1 MVGFAFRINRRSRVP
16 RHLVAPAQGVRPA
29 GHLGASREFTLVQA
43 SSAGIQR
50 RVLPFLRATTGL
62 PRITTGLPRATTGLP
77 RAMAAGLAAAAVLLG
92 LAGCMTAVSK
102 ADTADA
108 IVIAATAT
116 ANEPAPALSP
126 ANAGLLQTAGESRAP
141 AVAFV
146 LNPATGQATQFP
158 LTPRRPDGQVEY
170 GPRRSQLLAQNVS
183 RIAARLGTEAATG
196 PFDLLSTM
204 VTASRVTSSPATM
217 LLLTSGVTT
226 AGGFD
231 LRKVGWAEPPA
242 TAAADLKRRGL
253 LPDLAGWTVIFAG
266 LGETAGRQPTLPLP
280 QQTTL
285 ASYWLAICHAAG
297 AAACRVDDTLRPVH
311 GSRSTVPV
319 PVVPVPAVQS
329 ITGPHGQQQSILPA
343 DLLFAFSSATLLP
356 GANSYLAPVATR
368 AGAGR
373 FSVAITG
380 QASPDGGS
388 ASYNLRLS
396 ELRAE
401 AVQRRL
407 ITLGLPARQITH
419 VNGIGTAGQSCTVNG
434 TLDEAKCAQLRRVVI
449 TLSPTAAAA

>member
-1 MVGFAFRINRRSRVP
+1 M
-16 RHLVAPAQGVRPA
+16 
-29 GHLGASREFTLVQA
+29 
-43 SSAGIQR
+43 
-50 RVLPFLRATTGL
+50 
-62 PRITTGLPRATTGLP
+62 
-77 RAMAAGLAAAAVLLG
+77 
-92 LAGCMTAVSK
+92 
-102 ADTADA
+102 
-108 IVIAATAT
+108 
-116 ANEPAPALSP
+116 
-126 ANAGLLQTAGESRAP
+126 
-141 AVAFV
+141 
-146 LNPATGQATQFP
+146 
-158 LTPRRPDGQVEY
+158 
-170 GPRRSQLLAQNVS
+170 
-183 RIAARLGTEAATG
+183 G
-196 PFDLLSTM
+196 PFDLLSTIL
-204 VTASRVTSSPATM
+204 TASRVTSSPATM

-242 TAAADLKRRGL
+242 TAAADLKQRGL

-266 LGETAGRQPTLPLP
+266 LGETAGRQPALPLP

-297 AAACRVDDTLRPVH
+297 AAACRVDNTLRPVH

-329 ITGPHGQQQSILPA
+329 ITGPHGQEKSIVPA
-343 DLLFAFSSATLLP
+343 DLLFAFNSATLLP

-373 FSVAITG
+373 FSVSITG

-396 ELRAE
+396 VSRAQ

-434 TLDEAKCAQLRRVVI
+434 TLDEAQCAQLRRVVI